1 MADLNARFADVI
13 AKNPTFKG
21 ATGLMAMNYEGS
33 FVYGE
38 QDPRSRL
45 LTSLGF
51 KLPDDLAAVTG
62 DQFGVNISKER
73 TDLLDTDAW
82 SGWSPI
88 TTRTR
93 RPCRTT
99 PCTPRWT

>member
-38 QDPRSRL
+38 QDRVAGCSPRSA
-45 LTSLGF
+45 S
-51 KLPDDLAAVTG
+51 
-62 DQFGVNISKER
+62 S
-73 TDLLDTDAW
+73 
-82 SGWSPI
+82 
-88 TTRTR
+88 
-93 RPCRTT
+93 CRTT
-99 PCTPRWT
+99 WPPSPVTSSG